1 MLFFKS
7 RSSSFLCKTNYEQK
21 THCWAGYHLTRE
33 VQKDVKEKGF
43 QAHVVV
49 VRAFYLVEERYK
61 YWRAC
66 VYCTST
72 DNIVRPEIRDQSQ

>member
-1 MLFFKS
+1 MLRNYFNKILKFFFTLYNINHKTIQERIRKS
-7 RSSSFLCKTNYEQK
+7 
-21 THCWAGYHLTRE
+21 
-33 VQKDVKEKGF
+33 VKEKGF